1 MAWTDTLQQASFR
14 GVAFDVLATSDPEQR
29 AFAQHERPYQS
40 GAELE
45 DLGLRPRRIQLRA
58 VVFGADYEAQ
68 LQQLLAALRAPGTGE
83 LVHPVFGSLT
93 VLATEW
99 SVDHEAE
106 ARDSATLQLAFVESA
121 TRQPAPFSQ
130 AAPQAASDRVEARTA
145 DAREQ
150 SAAHIASL
158 ITRIMGGPLPR
169 VVEINSAFNKAKAAV
184 STLLDT
190 TGVRV
195 LLADLDPLLYPRSAL
210 VDLLAIVDGAFTG
223 LPFGGL
229 NLAAQAAAT
238 GASPNMAQA
247 LADHNRVASAL
258 DATALAIRP
267 DSAQAQ
273 DIEVCAALTAH
284 VRILA
289 AAAQARAA
297 GLLLTAELDL
307 LALTRRDIERLA
319 GLTRTALQA
328 AMDSART
335 GLGRERGAAAAGSLA
350 AAAAEVQAAAVAVIQ
365 LRPPVIT
372 RSAPVGGH
380 PRLIAHN
387 LYGDHTRAA
396 ELVRL
401 NGWARR
407 PLIDRGEEIQAYAR

>member
-29 AFAQHERPYQS
+29 AFAAHERPYRD

-45 DLGLRPRRIQLRA
+45 DLGLRARRMQLRA
-58 VVFGADYEAQ
+58 TLFGADYEAR

-83 LVHPVFGSLT
+83 LVHPVFGSIT
-93 VLATEW
+93 ALAVEW
-99 SVDHEAE
+99 SVEHEAE
-106 ARDSATLQLAFVESA
+106 ARDAATLQLTFVESA
-121 TRQPAPFSQ
+121 TRQAAPFSQ
-130 AAPQAASDRVEARTA
+130 AAPQAAIDRVEARTA
-145 DAREQ
+145 DARAQ
-150 SAAHIASL
+150 SEAHIASL

-195 LLADLDPLLYPRSAL
+195 LLADLDPLVYPRSAL
-210 VDLLAIVDGAFTG
+210 ADMLAIVDGAFTG

-229 NLAAQAAAT
+229 NLSAGAAHTSAA
-238 GASPNMAQA
+238 PNIAQA

-258 DATALAIRP
+258 DATALVIRP

-289 AAAQARAA
+289 ATAQARAA
-297 GLLLTAELDL
+297 GLLLAAELDL

-319 GLTRTALQA
+319 GLARTALQA

-380 PRLIAHN
+380 PRLIAHA